1 MFANSPLFYLFQ
13 ISHTNFFLLLLL
25 LGFLFD
31 IMPLLKLISNNK
43 NGVNSMGKFVAV
55 FGGLIAMAGGI
66 LLAVFVWWREFYEL
80 VFGMIP
86 PLLFFIGLIAL
97 IAGISSIK
105 DSKRTK
111 KLEEET
117 PAEEI
122 SEKETEQE
130 PE

>member
-1 MFANSPLFYLFQ
+1 LNDEKGGSF
-13 ISHTNFFLLLLL
+13 
-25 LGFLFD
+25 
-31 IMPLLKLISNNK
+31 
-43 NGVNSMGKFVAV
+43 MGKFIAV

-66 LLAVFVWWREFYEL
+66 LLAVFIWWREFYEL

-105 DSKRTK
+105 DAKRTK

-122 SEKETEQE
+122 SEKA